1 MQRSSGCSYP
11 CCGRSRRGR
20 RRAVDAVVRLAARR
34 TSPRREVTEVRWRAE
49 MRDRKVLLC
58 VSIGGLVT
66 LLAALLAIAS
76 AGAGHGNYLFAR
88 VLFPYTMLLTRLT
101 DDTVT
106 LPLIVLG
113 LAQFPLYGAVVG
125 LAASTGRVGLT
136 LAHLGAVVLCF
147 SGA

>member
-1 MQRSSGCSYP
+1 
-11 CCGRSRRGR
+11 
-20 RRAVDAVVRLAARR
+20 
-34 TSPRREVTEVRWRAE
+34 

-66 LLAALLAIAS
+66 LPAALLTIAS

-125 LAASTGRVGLT
+125 LAASKGRAWLARRRWLT

-147 SGA
+147 SVSIPNFS

>member
-1 MQRSSGCSYP
+1 
-11 CCGRSRRGR
+11 
-20 RRAVDAVVRLAARR
+20 
-34 TSPRREVTEVRWRAE
+34 

-66 LLAALLAIAS
+66 LPAALLTIAS

-125 LAASTGRVGLT
+125 LAASTGRTVLT

-147 SGA
+147 SGAIPNFS

>member
-1 MQRSSGCSYP
+1 
-11 CCGRSRRGR
+11 
-20 RRAVDAVVRLAARR
+20 
-34 TSPRREVTEVRWRAE
+34 

-66 LLAALLAIAS
+66 LPAVAS
-76 AGAGHGNYLFAR
+76 GGAGHGTYLFAR

-101 DDTVT
+101 DTVT
-106 LPLIVLG
+106 LPLTVLG

-125 LAASTGRVGLT
+125 LAASRGRAWLVRLRWLT

-147 SGA
+147 SRTVPNFS